1 MQFDSFAY
9 LGFFPIVF
17 VLYHLLRKSF
27 RTQNL
32 LISVASLVFYSWFDA
47 RLTLLLLAYAVVGY
61 GMGLVIHRT
70 EPGPGRRRLTGLT
83 VALLLLGL
91 GIFKYLGFFQESF
104 STAVEMLGFDAS
116 WPMIEI
122 LLPIG
127 LSFYCFQSIA
137 YVVDVHRGLAE
148 PERSFVT
155 YVAFMFF
162 FAQLVAGPIERA
174 SHLLD
179 QFQRPRTVGREQ
191 AREGVWLLLW
201 GFFLK
206 VVVADTLGGFVDVAF
221 VPRES
226 TTAMTVLTG
235 TIAFNLQIYSDFNAY
250 SLIAKGSAA
259 LLGIDLVWNFDRPF
273 WSRSVQ
279 EFWRRWHI
287 SLGTWLRD
295 YLYIP
300 LGGSRRG
307 AARTYVNLA
316 VTMTLGGLW
325 HGAAWTFVVWGAL
338 HGLALAVHRLYQRRG
353 RPFPM
358 PGWLSWAVTT
368 GFVFA
373 AFFLFRAPSL
383 AVAGELLSACGRFE
397 WIPFEGAAWRAILL
411 LSIVMFSVEA
421 YQMRKGSLAAP
432 AKVPAIPFAIL
443 ATGLLLG
450 IVVRFGG
457 TPHQFIYFQF

>member
-1 MQFDSFAY
+1 MQFDSLAY
-9 LGFFPIVF
+9 LAFFPVVF
-17 VLYHLLRKSF
+17 VLYHLLRRSY
-27 RTQNL
+27 RAQNL
-32 LISVASLVFYSWFDA
+32 LIGVASLVFYAWFDA

-61 GMGLVIHRT
+61 GMGIVVDRMQ
-70 EPGPGRRRLTGLT
+70 PGPARTRTTAAT
-83 VALLLLGL
+83 VAVLLAGL
-91 GIFKYLGFFQESF
+91 GVFKYLGFFQESF
-104 STAVEMLGFDAS
+104 AAAVELLGFEAS

-137 YVVDVHRGLAE
+137 YVVDVHRGDAR

-174 SHLLD
+174 SHLLA
-179 QFQRPRTVGREQ
+179 QFQRPRSVRREQ
-191 AREGVWLLLW
+191 VTEGVWLLVW

-206 VVVADTLGGFVDVAF
+206 VVVADTLGGFADVAF
-221 VPRES
+221 VPRGS
-226 TTAMTVLTG
+226 TNAITVLTG
-235 TIAFNLQIYSDFNAY
+235 TVAFNLQIYSDFNAY

-307 AARTYVNLA
+307 AARTYVNLV

-338 HGLALAVHRLYQRRG
+338 HGLALAIHRLYVRRG

-358 PGWLSWAVTT
+358 PPWLAWAATT
-368 GFVFA
+368 AFVFA
-373 AFFLFRAPSL
+373 AFFLFRTPSL
-383 AVAGELLSACGRFE
+383 EVAA
-397 WIPFEGAAWRAILL
+397 
-411 LSIVMFSVEA
+411 
-421 YQMRKGSLAAP
+421 
-432 AKVPAIPFAIL
+432 
-443 ATGLLLG
+443 
-450 IVVRFGG
+450 
-457 TPHQFIYFQF
+457 